1 MTTSSSQ
8 SGDLANAPSS
18 IPPSEASP
26 ASTVRPPGAVRRFLP
41 LAAVLATVLMWASS
55 FVVIRWAAPE
65 ISPGPLA
72 LLRLLAGSLTLTVL
86 VLIVRRGRPR
96 LPRGKALVLTAV
108 FGVAWFA
115 VYTVAFNW
123 AGHYLDAGTIA
134 MIVNLSPLLTA
145 LGAVLFFKEAF
156 SSRPFLGMG
165 ISLAGIALIAV
176 AGSTGRLALTGIL
189 IALAAAFLYTTG
201 MLVQKAVLRTVDPL
215 TATWLGCLAG
225 TLALLPFA
233 AQTATEWEGLS
244 AGTLLAAAYMGIG
257 PTALAF
263 WCWGYAM
270 NHFSTGR
277 VASSTLAVPAVVILL
292 SAATLREIPP
302 PMAILGGGICLA
314 GVAVSQWRRSRPR
327 RSNLPT

>member
-1 MTTSSSQ
+1 MTSSA
-8 SGDLANAPSS
+8 GSS
-18 IPPSEASP
+18 RP
-26 ASTVRPPGAVRRFLP
+26 AGAATRPLLP
-41 LAAVLATVLMWASS
+41 LAAVLTTVLMWASA
-55 FVVIRWAAPE
+55 FVVIRWAAPD

-72 LLRLLAGSLTLTVL
+72 LLRLLAGSVTLTVL
-86 VLIVRRGRPR
+86 VLLVRRGRPR
-96 LPRGKALVLTAV
+96 LPRGKALVLTGV

-115 VYTVAFNW
+115 IYTVAFNW

-156 SSRPFLGMG
+156 SRRLFLGMG

-201 MLVQKAVLRTVDPL
+201 MLVQKVVLRTVDPL

-233 AQTATEWEGLS
+233 AQTAAEWEGVS
-244 AGTLLAAAYMGIG
+244 AGTLLAAVYMGVG

-292 SAATLREIPP
+292 SAATLGEIPP
-302 PMAILGGGICLA
+302 PMAILGGGVCLA

-327 RSNLPT
+327 RSHLPA